1 MAWFVAIPIPNL
13 LVDLISVAASVFISL
28 CISHLDWDDAYQKP
42 KKHLIPVT
50 SKTGGPNLVNK
61 PILNLKKGLVGSKE
75 ATKPT
80 MNGRWEPSTMSTWS
94 HPIPPLK
101 SFAGKMVQMVWL
113 TPLMGAITSPMKLKS
128 LCMKF
133 PKVAPLCEKQSMF
146 YIIYETPNNT

>member
-1 MAWFVAIPIPNL
+1 MAWFVANPIPNL

-28 CISHLDWDDAYQKP
+28 CISHLDWDDAYQTP

-80 MNGRWEPSTMSTWS
+80 MNGR
-94 HPIPPLK
+94 
-101 SFAGKMVQMVWL
+101 
-113 TPLMGAITSPMKLKS
+113 
-128 LCMKF
+128 
-133 PKVAPLCEKQSMF
+133 
-146 YIIYETPNNT
+146 